1 MSKANG
7 GFFNKKLSFTVGVN
21 STAQSFPA
29 QFREIKRELFLDF
42 LRALASNKNILAA

>member
-7 GFFNKKLSFTVGVN
+7 GFFNKKLSFTVGTN
-21 STAQSFPA
+21 SKDQSFPS

-42 LRALASNKNILAA
+42 LRALASNQ